1 MKKLNNSY
9 GFMLLELN
17 IIFMLMSILILCVF
31 STKISSY
38 FKIISYKNIAL
49 ETINLTRLEASIS
62 KNKLSI
68 CPSADEQ
75 SCANSWSQKH
85 LLVKSGDKVLHKRSI
100 PNTINVFWRAS
111 LKNSRK
117 IIFKSDGTSGNG
129 EQGTLTIGCLFELPC
144 YKIILNHSGNVS
156 LN

>member
-9 GFMLLELN
+9 GFILLELN
-17 IIFMLMSILILCVF
+17 IIFMLISILVLFTF
-31 STKISSY
+31 STKLSSY

-62 KNKLSI
+62 KNQLSI

-75 SCANSWSQKH
+75 NCTNSWSQKH
-85 LLVKSGDKVLHKRSI
+85 LLVKSGDKVLHKRNMPKI
-100 PNTINVFWRAS
+100 TNVFWRAS

-117 IIFKSDGTSGNG
+117 IIFKPDGTSGNG
-129 EQGTLTIGCLFELPC
+129 EQGTLTIGCLLELPC
-144 YKIILNHSGNVS
+144 YKIVLNHSGNIS